1 MTPDDPRRRA
11 NKRLQ
16 ALTLVVTVSL
26 AVALAGITYL
36 SVTSLPYLAT
46 SPTTDPVFGAHN
58 ACLLSAVP
66 ERLGFAVSRDGASV
80 AAWSAKQLVVC
91 AGAPPQPTVFPRTSI
106 TQATW
111 DGEGALWIASGG
123 VDGGPTSLLRL
134 EHGEFVERGSF
145 SPAALVGTASGVVGL
160 EPSGQLIALSGAG
173 EVSATRALPSSRG
186 VQLQVSSDG
195 ALVALFGG
203 GRFAVV
209 NTRTLESTPAE
220 VPCAVRN
227 VWWRAG
233 APFLVVECVDIVL
246 EVNALDSTS
255 SLLDPRARTPAA
267 LVGPGGGYVTSC
279 DVLPCSVSAP
289 R

>member
-1 MTPDDPRRRA
+1 MTDRQKKA

-16 ALTLVVTVSL
+16 SLTLVVTVGL
-26 AVALAGITYL
+26 AVALGGITYL

-80 AAWSAKQLVVC
+80 AAWSPKQLVVC
-91 AGAPPQPTVFPRTSI
+91 SGTPPTATLFPSTGI

-111 DGEGALWIASGG
+111 DGAGALWIASGG
-123 VDGGPTSLLRL
+123 VDGGPSALLRL
-134 EHGEFVERGSF
+134 EGGAFIERGAF
-145 SPAALVGTASGVVGL
+145 SPAALVGTAHGVVGL
-160 EPSGQLIALSGAG
+160 EPSGQLIALSTTG

-186 VQLQVSSDG
+186 VQLQVSGDG

-209 NTRTLESTPAE
+209 DAATLQSTPAE
-220 VPCAVRN
+220 APCPVQK

-233 APFLVVECVDIVL
+233 SPLLVVECVDLSL
-246 EVNALDSTS
+246 EVNALDSQS
-255 SLLDPRARTPAA
+255 ALLEPRRRFPST
-267 LVGPGGGYVTSC
+267 LVGPGGTYVQSC
-279 DVLPCSVSAP
+279 DVLPCTVEAP